1 MVELFNYLAHLS
13 SPTCTPKIVS
23 VPYATHSPDS
33 NIPEFSAWNCLHQVV
48 TVIFMS
54 LVQKSHISSFKWSK
68 TGETSSWVWSTMN
81 PGNWKTSYLL
91 LKYSRWGRCE
101 TECEAT
107 ISALTFHIWLPDM
120 WIKPQFH
127 LWSRCLPMYTLQ
139 AANDGS
145 STVLSLHVGDLD
157 EILGAWPVL
166 EVSGYLEKWMSYWMI
181 SPLIK

>member
-13 SPTCTPKIVS
+13 SPTGAPKIVS

-54 LVQKSHISSFKWSK
+54 LVQKSHRSSFKWSK

-91 LKYSRWGRCE
+91 LKNSRWGRCE

-127 LWSRCLPMYTLQ
+127 LWSRCLLMYTLQ

-145 STVLSLHVGDLD
+145 STWETWMRFLVHGQSWRFQAIWKNEWATEWFLHLSNRN
-157 EILGAWPVL
+157 
-166 EVSGYLEKWMSYWMI
+166 K
-181 SPLIK
+181 